1 MRIKV
6 LIFICT
12 LGLVS
17 CHSHKLPTKKYNQFT
32 YTPSHSYENK
42 ELKVHLSNPI
52 MCPIRI
58 WLKSSD
64 DSLQNRFQAASPIEL
79 QVGEDSTLVFENT
92 NLKNPKVSYSIALGS
107 PKKKVESRPV
117 ELPFPRNRTHTVIQG
132 NNTDHTHNTDY
143 SRYAIDFKLKV
154 GDTISSVSDGFVVGV
169 IDQYQR
175 GGKDKKWRPYGNYL
189 TIYDSTSGV
198 FYQYVHLTHKGSFVE
213 VGDQVKSGQP
223 IGLSGKTGQTDVEHL
238 HFNSLIPIQ
247 GSSELKSIPV
257 EFKEGYTG
265 TALKKSDIV
274 RKP

>member
-1 MRIKV
+1 MKIQT
-6 LIFICT
+6 LILICA
-12 LGLVS
+12 LAFVR
-17 CHSHKLPTKKYNQFT
+17 CHSHKLPTKKHNQFT
-32 YTPSHSYENK
+32 YSPSHSYENK
-42 ELKVHLSNPI
+42 ELKVHLGNPI

-64 DSLQNRFQAASPIEL
+64 DSLQNRFQAASPIEF

-107 PKKKVESRPV
+107 PDKKVVPSPI
-117 ELPFPRNRTHTVIQG
+117 ELPFPRNKTYTVVQG
-132 NNTDHTHNTDY
+132 NNTDHTHRTDY
-143 SRYAIDFKLKV
+143 SRYAIDFNLKV

-169 IDQYQR
+169 IDQYQH
-175 GGKDKKWRPYGNYL
+175 GGKEKKWRPYGNYL

-198 FYQYVHLTHKGSFVE
+198 FYQYVHLTHKGTFVE

-223 IGLSGKTGQTDVEHL
+223 IGRSGKTGQTDVEHL

-257 EFKEGYTG
+257 EFKEGYKG
-265 TALKKSDIV
+265 IELKKNDRVS
-274 RKP
+274 KP